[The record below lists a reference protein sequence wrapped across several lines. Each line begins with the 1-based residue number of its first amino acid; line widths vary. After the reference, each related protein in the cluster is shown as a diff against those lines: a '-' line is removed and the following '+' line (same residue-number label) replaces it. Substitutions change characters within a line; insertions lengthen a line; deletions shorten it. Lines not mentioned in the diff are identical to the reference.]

1 MRRTKA
7 DAEQTRMQLMKMA
20 VKVFKDKGYV
30 RTRLDDIAKAAGVT
44 RGAIYHHFGNKAK
57 LFKAIHD
64 ENHDMVDR
72 IINDVMSESL
82 EPITG
87 IKKVLATLLI
97 RVEKDEFFREFQEI
111 MEKTKLVDELIPLQ
125 KEIEAKD
132 SESIK
137 MLSDAI
143 QKGKEDGLVRDDVD
157 PQLFTFTLMGS
168 FIGILRFWR
177 ETNETISLE
186 QNANIIAE
194 YLFSGIMKR

>member
-72 IINDVMSESL
+72 MISDVMNEAL
-82 EPITG
+82 APIEG

-111 MEKTKLVDELIPLQ
+111 MEKTKLIDELQPLQ
-125 KEIEAKD
+125 RESRTKNSESFKMLAQAIEEAK
-132 SESIK
+132 E
-137 MLSDAI
+137 
-143 QKGKEDGLVRDDVD
+143 EGLVRSDVD
-157 PQLFTFTLMGS
+157 SQLFTFTLMGS

-177 ETNETISLE
+177 ETEETISLE
-186 QNANIIAE
+186 KNANTIAE
-194 YLFSGIMKR
+194 YLFSGIMDK